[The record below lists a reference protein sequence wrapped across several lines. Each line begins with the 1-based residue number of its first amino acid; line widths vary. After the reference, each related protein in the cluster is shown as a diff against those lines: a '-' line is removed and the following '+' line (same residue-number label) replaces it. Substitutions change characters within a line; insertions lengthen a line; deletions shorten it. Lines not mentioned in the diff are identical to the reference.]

1 MKKGGY
7 RMSYSKRW
15 HKVLALLTALLV
27 LAACGSE
34 AATTAPA
41 TSAPATGGDATAA
54 PAAAAGKLEVFSWW
68 TTGGEAAGLA
78 ALTDIFKTTDPNVEF
93 INSAVAGG
101 AGSDAKAV
109 LKTRMLGGDP
119 PDLFQVHMGHELI
132 DTWVVPGQMEPL
144 DDLYAAEGW
153 DKSFPQGVLD
163 IVSYDGHYWSV
174 PANIHRAN
182 VLWYNKKVFADNN
195 LTAPTTFA
203 EFFTVAEALQAKGIT
218 PLALG
223 DSGSWAAGHLFE
235 TVLLGT
241 LGADAYEGLWTGAT
255 PWTDPKVT
263 EALENFKKMLAFVN
277 TDHGALSWDQAN
289 DLVIQGKAGMTI
301 MGDWVD
307 ADNLAK
313 NFTDS
318 GAVASPGTAG
328 VYDALS
334 DTFGIPKGAKNPAAA
349 RAFLKLVGSQQGQDA
364 FNPVKGSIPARVDA
378 GQGNYTDYL
387 KSAMADWKTARI
399 VPSVVHGAAAKEGW
413 ATAYIDAVA
422 GFVANQDVA
431 KTQAQFQQAC
441 VDAGICK

>member
-1 MKKGGY
+1 
-7 RMSYSKRW
+7 MSSPKQW
-15 HKVLALLTALLV
+15 NKILGLLLIATML

-34 AATTAPA
+34 AATTAPPA
-41 TSAPATGGDATAA
+41 PTSGTGGAATDATKA
-54 PAAAAGKLEVFSWW
+54 PGGSTATGKLEVFSWW

-78 ALTDIFKTTDPNVEF
+78 ALTDIFKKTTPGVEF
-93 INSAVAGG
+93 VNSAVAGG

-132 DTWVVPGQMEPL
+132 DTWVVPDKMEPL
-144 DDLYAAEGW
+144 DDLYTSEGW
-153 DKSFPQGVLD
+153 DKTFPKGVLD
-163 IVSYDGHYWSV
+163 IVSYNGHYWSV

-182 VLWYNKKVFADNN
+182 VLWYNKKIFTDNN
-195 LTAPTTFA
+195 LTPPATFA
-203 EFFTVAEALQAKGIT
+203 EFFTVAEALKAKGIT

-223 DSGSWAAGHLFE
+223 DSGAWAAGHLFE

-241 LGADAYEGLWTGAT
+241 LGAEGYNGLWTGAT
-255 PWTDPKVT
+255 QWTDPKVT
-263 EALENFKKMLAFVN
+263 EALENFKKMLAYVN
-277 TDHGALSWDQAN
+277 TDHAALSWDQAN

-313 NFTDS
+313 KFTDS

-328 VYDALS
+328 IYDALS
-334 DTFGIPKGAKNPAAA
+334 DTFGIPKGAKNPEAA
-349 RAFLKLVGSQQGQDA
+349 RAFLKLVGSREGQDA
-364 FNPVKGSIPARVDA
+364 FNPVKGSIPARTDA
-378 GQGNYTDYL
+378 GQGNYTPYL
-387 KSAMADWKTARI
+387 MSAMAEWKTATI

-422 GFVANQDVA
+422 GFVVDQDVA
-431 KTQAQFQQAC
+431 KTQAAFQQAC
-441 VDAGICK
+441 VDAADCK